1 MRRALIIGYGGSGTK
16 TAACMMDQLKV
27 SLSERM
33 PAEALAEAP
42 AQRAAN

>member
-16 TAACMMDQLKV
+16 TVACMMEQLKV

-33 PAEALAEAP
+33 PAEALAEVP
-42 AQRAAN
+42 AQTAAN